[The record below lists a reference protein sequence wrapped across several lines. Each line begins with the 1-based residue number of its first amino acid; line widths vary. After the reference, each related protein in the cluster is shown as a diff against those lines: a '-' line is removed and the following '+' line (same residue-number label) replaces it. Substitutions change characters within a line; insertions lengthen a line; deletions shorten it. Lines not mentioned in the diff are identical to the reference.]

1 MAPTYLETGR
11 WRGSQEPR
19 FLGSQDRGMEE
30 GQLPSSVYPSPTSGK
45 EMLQIPLPASPDRFP
60 FALLPP
66 SSGLIGLEK
75 SMVGRRRAKSISFL
89 TPMSSEK
96 KKKKVIS
103 PKIAIL

>member
-1 MAPTYLETGR
+1 
-11 WRGSQEPR
+11 
-19 FLGSQDRGMEE
+19 MEE

-45 EMLQIPLPASPDRFP
+45 EMLQIPLPASPDQFP

-96 KKKKVIS
+96 KKKSLVQKSPFFDLGIS
-103 PKIAIL
+103 PVSVLE

>member
-1 MAPTYLETGR
+1 MWRQPT
-11 WRGSQEPR
+11 WRQEDGEDPR
-19 FLGSQDRGMEE
+19 SQDRGMEE

-45 EMLQIPLPASPDRFP
+45 EMLQIPLPASPDQFP